1 MTSPYDEHSM
11 STTNLNRPQTMKIYK
26 LNKNSTLQHNNVT
39 IENNNLGIKSLTSSQ
54 KKINSNENI
63 MNKNK

>member
-39 IENNNLGIKSLTSSQ
+39 IKNNIGT
-54 KKINSNENI
+54 E
-63 MNKNK
+63 KNKFK